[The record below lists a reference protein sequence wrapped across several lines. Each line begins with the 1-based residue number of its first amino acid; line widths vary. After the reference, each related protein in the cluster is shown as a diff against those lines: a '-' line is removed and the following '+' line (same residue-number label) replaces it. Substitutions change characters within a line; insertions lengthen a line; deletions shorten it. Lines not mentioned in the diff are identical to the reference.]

1 MGKFYE
7 DSHGLDLKLHIAITL
22 VLDPENALAVVNCS
36 ARKNSIHVAHD
47 STILWF
53 QTLVIFHVKM
63 KLTMEMNSHMG
74 FVNIEAAVQKIV
86 L

>member
-1 MGKFYE
+1 M
-7 DSHGLDLKLHIAITL
+7 LKEAFR
-22 VLDPENALAVVNCS
+22 V
-36 ARKNSIHVAHD
+36 AREIV
-47 STILWF
+47 
-53 QTLVIFHVKM
+53 VIFHVKM

>member
-1 MGKFYE
+1 MSVCK
-7 DSHGLDLKLHIAITL
+7 
-22 VLDPENALAVVNCS
+22 
-36 ARKNSIHVAHD
+36 
-47 STILWF
+47 ILWF